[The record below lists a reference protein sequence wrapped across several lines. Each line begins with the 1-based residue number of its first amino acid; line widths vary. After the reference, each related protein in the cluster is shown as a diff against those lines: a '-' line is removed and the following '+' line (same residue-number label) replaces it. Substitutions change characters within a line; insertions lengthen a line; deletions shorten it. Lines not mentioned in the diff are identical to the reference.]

1 MESLTLKPA
10 SAIDTI
16 LALRDPRTKNWITLQ
31 NPMYIAALLGTYL
44 YVAKSFGPRYMK
56 NKQPYSVK
64 RTVMAYNLFQVL
76 ANVYFL
82 WRIFYHS
89 FWAAGYSAYCQ
100 GLTYSAD
107 PHALSLLDSL
117 YWYLWV
123 RVADFMDTV
132 FFIMKKKFSHIS
144 VLHVVHHTIVV
155 FSGWMFMQFGADGQV
170 VLGVCVNSF
179 VHIIMYTYYFLAC
192 LGPSVQKYLWWK
204 RYLTRLQIGQ
214 FVLLIAHAFIPIFVD
229 CGYPPILLY
238 IAIPQVALVLG
249 LFINFYIQAY
259 NSRKTAAAEKAANGH
274 SKHPEENSSSAVS
287 TDETANGTAN
297 KTASR
302 TANDTAK
309 KIA

>member
-10 SAIDTI
+10 NAIDTI
-16 LALRDPRTKNWITLQ
+16 LALRDPPDQKLDNVGEPHVHRGL
-31 NPMYIAALLGTYL
+31 AGLL
-44 YVAKSFGPRYMK
+44 P
-56 NKQPYSVK
+56 
-64 RTVMAYNLFQVL
+64 VL

-100 GLTYSAD
+100 GLTYSTD

-132 FFIMKKKFSHIS
+132 FFILRKKFSHIS

-170 VLGVCVNSF
+170 VLGVCINSF

-214 FVLLIAHAFIPIFVD
+214 FILIIAHAFIPIFVD

-249 LFINFYIQAY
+249 LFVNFYIQAY
-259 NSRKTAAAEKAANGH
+259 NTRKTAAAAEKAANGH
-274 SKHPEENSSSAVS
+274 HKRPEYISSWSADRNEAANGNTNGTSNV
-287 TDETANGTAN
+287 TANGN
-297 KTASR
+297 
-302 TANDTAK
+302 AK
-309 KIA
+309 KVA